1 MNTEGLALS
10 ILLKNITKTFGS
22 IVKTN
27 VLQDINIK
35 ISDNQFISVLGPSGS
50 GKSTLLSLIGTI
62 ETPSSGTILINDIDT
77 IELNLDE
84 IADLRYENF
93 GFVFQQ
99 YHLIDSLTA
108 LENVIIPTLTRK
120 VEYEREKN
128 AFELLELVGL
138 KDQKD
143 LYPFQLSGGQQQ
155 RVAIARALITKP
167 KWILADEP
175 TGNLDSKN
183 GELIFN
189 LLKKIQQEENCGIIM
204 VTHDTTLAER
214 TDQIIEMND
223 GRIQLVRRGK
233 NGSLP
238 ITHI

>member
-1 MNTEGLALS
+1 MS

-167 KWILADEP
+167 KWILAD
-175 TGNLDSKN
+175 
-183 GELIFN
+183 
-189 LLKKIQQEENCGIIM
+189 
-204 VTHDTTLAER
+204 
-214 TDQIIEMND
+214 
-223 GRIQLVRRGK
+223 
-233 NGSLP
+233 
-238 ITHI
+238 

>member
-1 MNTEGLALS
+1 M
-10 ILLKNITKTFGS
+10 
-22 IVKTN
+22 
-27 VLQDINIK
+27 
-35 ISDNQFISVLGPSGS
+35 
-50 GKSTLLSLIGTI
+50 
-62 ETPSSGTILINDIDT
+62 INDIDT

-175 TGNLDSKN
+175 TGNLDSRN

-204 VTHDTTLAER
+204 VTHDTTIAER

>member
-1 MNTEGLALS
+1 MS

-155 RVAIARALITKP
+155 RVAIAMALITKP
-167 KWILADEP
+167 KWILAD
-175 TGNLDSKN
+175 
-183 GELIFN
+183 
-189 LLKKIQQEENCGIIM
+189 
-204 VTHDTTLAER
+204 
-214 TDQIIEMND
+214 
-223 GRIQLVRRGK
+223 
-233 NGSLP
+233 
-238 ITHI
+238 